1 MTFNCFIFV
10 ILNIFKIQMK
20 KISILLLVLFF
31 MACGK
36 EQQDLTV
43 KANIKGLKKGTVYLK
58 KVEDTL
64 LVTVDS
70 LVINGNSN
78 IELHSDLDSPE
89 VFYLYLDKNSA
100 EKDRITFF
108 ADKGI
113 TEINTTLK
121 HFVFEAK
128 IKGSKQQKVLEE
140 YKTLISKMNNRNLEL
155 IKEQFDAQ
163 KESDTAKYINLK
175 READNSVKRKY
186 LYTVNF
192 ALNNKDSEVAPYL
205 ALTEI
210 YNARI
215 DLLDTINNS
224 LTPKVKNSKY
234 GKELESFINE
244 IKTQK

>member
-1 MTFNCFIFV
+1 
-10 ILNIFKIQMK
+10 MK
-20 KISILLLVLFF
+20 KISLVLLALFL

-36 EQQDLTV
+36 EQHDLTV
-43 KANIKGLKKGTVYLK
+43 KANIEGLKKGTLYLK
-58 KVEDTL
+58 KVEDTT
-64 LVTVDS
+64 LVIIDS
-70 LVINGNSN
+70 LVVNGNTN

-121 HFVFEAK
+121 NFAFEFE
-128 IKGSKQQKVLEE
+128 IKGSEQQKTLEE
-140 YKTLISKMNNRNLEL
+140 YQTVIDKINNRYLYNFKEQFEARKAGDTTKLNIL
-155 IKEQFDAQ
+155 IKEG
-163 KESDTAKYINLK
+163 N
-175 READNSVKRKY
+175 NSLKRKY

-192 ALNNKDSEVAPYL
+192 ALNNKNSEVAPYL

-215 DLLDTINNS
+215 DYLDTINNS
-224 LTPKVKNSKY
+224 LTPKVKASKY
-234 GKELESFINE
+234 GKELNTFINT
-244 IKTQK
+244 IKSTETDN